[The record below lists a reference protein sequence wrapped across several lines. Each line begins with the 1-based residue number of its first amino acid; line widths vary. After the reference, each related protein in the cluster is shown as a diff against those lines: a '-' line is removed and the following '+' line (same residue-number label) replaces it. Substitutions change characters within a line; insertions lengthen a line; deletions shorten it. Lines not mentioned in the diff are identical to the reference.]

1 MPPAVQATRLQLRRR
16 FVFRGN
22 AAAFGGRFVRPDDVF
37 LEMPGASSLPV
48 VGGRSVSTFTGPAD
62 KFKGYLSFES
72 ASTFAEGRFDDVKK
86 AIALTHGKV
95 REETLVTST
104 RVRAEINGLTL
115 GTEKRL
121 TVGRMVAELR
131 STSPRR
137 PADEPTIAVGEAAIE
152 GLAIDGYRLRVTFG
166 CDPFIEHDTYTKLL
180 RMVTKASFA
189 KQYGAQFFAGRGGS
203 IKKRKQIHAT
213 LATRVE
219 WESEKNPR
227 ADIVANNL
235 VVVQDFGKIFFGE
248 ILISEGARRVTLTR
262 FELGSD
268 GGGGAGG
275 PDVDTNGSWS
285 P

>member
-48 VGGRSVSTFTGPAD
+48 VGGRSVSSFTGPAD
-62 KFKGYLSFES
+62 RFKGYLSFES
-72 ASTFAEGRFDDVKK
+72 ASTFAEGKFDDVKK

-95 REETLVTST
+95 LEETLVTST
-104 RVRAEINGLTL
+104 RVRAEINGLTV

-137 PADEPTIAVGEAAIE
+137 PADEPTIPVGEVAIE
-152 GLAIDGYRLRVTFG
+152 GLAIDGYRLRVTFD
-166 CDPFIEHDTYTKLL
+166 CNPFIEHDTYAKLL
-180 RMVTKASFA
+180 RMVTKAAFA
-189 KQYGAQFFAGRGGS
+189 KQYGAQFFSGRGGS

-213 LATRVE
+213 IATRLE
-219 WESEKNPR
+219 WEAEKNPR
-227 ADIVANNL
+227 AEIVSNNL
-235 VVVQDFGKIFFGE
+235 IVVKDFGKIFIGE
-248 ILISEGARRVTLTR
+248 ILISAGSRRLTGMR
-262 FELGSD
+262 LELGSD
-268 GGGGAGG
+268 GGGQAGG
-275 PDVDTNGSWS
+275 PDVDTNGSFS

>member
-1 MPPAVQATRLQLRRR
+1 MPQAAQATSLQLRRR

-37 LEMPGASSLPV
+37 LETPGSCLPV
-48 VGGRSVSTFTGPAD
+48 VGGRSVSTFSGPAE
-62 KFKGYLSFES
+62 KYKGYISFES
-72 ASTFAEGRFDDVKK
+72 ATTFAEGKFDDLKK

-104 RVRAEINGLTL
+104 HVRAEINGLTV

-121 TVGRMVAELR
+121 TVGRMVAALR
-131 STSPRR
+131 STSPTRFGL
-137 PADEPTIAVGEAAIE
+137 EPSIPVGEVAID
-152 GLAIDGYRLRVTFG
+152 GLAIDGYGLKVVF
-166 CDPFIEHDTYTKLL
+166 DSAVFDEHDTYAKVA
-180 RMVTKASFA
+180 RMATKASFA
-189 KQYGAQFFAGRGGS
+189 KKYGAQFFAGRAGT

-213 LATRVE
+213 LATRLE
-219 WESEKNPR
+219 WEGEKDPR
-227 ADIVANNL
+227 AEIVANNVL
-235 VVVQDFGKIFFGE
+235 VVENFGKIFFGE
-248 ILISEGARRVTLTR
+248 LLISEGGRRLTLMR